1 MINDFPKELGI
12 RDEEQ
17 SKLLAADLEA
27 RLLKLKRDIY
37 ISNNLTEEEIAGIK
51 QLCAENELLSKF
63 YYEVALKMIAYKQT
77 GALDKIEKPDLTD
90 DERSMINDFPKELGI
105 RDEEQGKLLVADLE
119 ARLLA
124 YKKAIYESMNP
135 PAPEYS
141 LTDEEIRGIEAL
153 TKEMKEL
160 DGMAEKLKAAM
171 LEYKKSGALEN
182 IKDPAVTDADKQ
194 AIMETLVAMG
204 VDKGAVEGVTE
215 KLAQKLMAYREAIIV
230 ATGKK

>member
-1 MINDFPKELGI
+1 MVIKTLTD
-12 RDEEQ
+12 
-17 SKLLAADLEA
+17 KLLA
-27 RLLKLKRDIY
+27 LKQNLY
-37 ISNNLTEEEIAGIK
+37 INANLTEEEIEGIK

-63 YYEVALKMIAYKQT
+63 YYEVAFKMITYKQS

-105 RDEEQGKLLVADLE
+105 RDEEQSKLLAADLE

-153 TKEMKEL
+153 TKEIREL

-182 IKDPAVTDADKQ
+182 IKDPAVTDEEKK
-194 AIMETLVAMG
+194 AIMQTLVEMG
-204 VDKGAVEGVTE
+204 VDKGVVEGVTE
-215 KLAQKLMAYREAIIV
+215 KLAEKLIRYKEAIIV
-230 ATGKK
+230 QTGKK